1 MIIAKTTVL
10 FTALAVST
18 FSVISAQTREYY
30 DNDDDAVEIDTAVPK
45 TTKMPK
51 NKKTT
56 KMPKNKKGKKG
67 GKAVHTKSG
76 KKGKKSTSPNSSST
90 TTAPSSSQKESTS
103 PNSSSTTIS
112 PSSSPT
118 SSLTSSPTG
127 VCEQSL
133 ALTAAARIQ
142 LQVDDL
148 KFRIKQVNEDP
159 VLSQVPA
166 VGTVLDQSGSITE
179 AIRSALF
186 GEATGCDFDTSLELF
201 KRNKRPDESQPSQLA
216 KVYRC
221 TMSESSGSEMG
232 RKLQDNPLTMIV
244 ELAQTIISIFLDN
257 LIFYDKLNKAY
268 PPYMGLLDEIPCTY
282 YALSFAVVDIVKAL
296 SEQFTGTAID
306 LSSPFHEKALRCALI
321 VYEEGD
327 FFPDVF
333 TIPTVFDAAACV
345 L

>member
-1 MIIAKTTVL
+1 MIIAKATL
-10 FTALAVST
+10 FFTALAVST

-30 DNDDDAVEIDTAVPK
+30 DNDDAMVEMDAAISK
-45 TTKMPK
+45 TK
-51 NKKTT
+51 

-76 KKGKKSTSPNSSST
+76 KKGKKFTSPNSSST
-90 TTAPSSSQKESTS
+90 ATAPSSSQKESTS
-103 PNSSSTTIS
+103 PNSFSTTIS

-133 ALTAAARIQ
+133 VLFTAARIQ

-159 VLSQVPA
+159 VLSTVEA
-166 VGTVLDQSGSITE
+166 VGTVLDQSASITE

-186 GEATGCDFDTSLELF
+186 GEATGCDFDASLELF
-201 KRNKRPDESQPSQLA
+201 KRNKRLLPDESQPSQLA
-216 KVYRC
+216 EVYRC

-244 ELAQTIISIFLDN
+244 ELAQTIIRIFLDN
-257 LIFYDKLNKAY
+257 LIFYDKLNKVY

-296 SEQFTGTAID
+296 SEQFTGTAYD
-306 LSSPFHEKALRCALI
+306 LSSPFHEGVLRCTLI
-321 VYEEGD
+321 AYEKGN

-333 TIPTVFDAAACV
+333 SIPTVFDAAACG

>member
-1 MIIAKTTVL
+1 MIIAKATVF

-18 FSVISAQTREYY
+18 FSIISAQTPV
-30 DNDDDAVEIDTAVPK
+30 DDAVVEIDAAIRK
-45 TTKMPK
+45 TK
-51 NKKTT
+51 
-56 KMPKNKKGKKG
+56 KMPKNKKGRKG
-67 GKAVHTKSG
+67 GKAVHTKSQ

-90 TTAPSSSQKESTS
+90 VISPS
-103 PNSSSTTIS
+103 SSSTTIS

-118 SSLTSSPTG
+118 SSPTG
-127 VCEQSL
+127 VCEQL
-133 ALTAAARIQ
+133 LVLEMAARSQGTENDNAAYTKLI
-142 LQVDDL
+142 
-148 KFRIKQVNEDP
+148 NEDP
-159 VLSQVPA
+159 VLSTVEA

-244 ELAQTIISIFLDN
+244 ELAQTIISAFLDN
-257 LIFYDKLNKAY
+257 LIFYDKLNKVY
-268 PPYMGLLDEIPCTY
+268 PPFMGLLDEIPCAY
-282 YALSFAVVDIVKAL
+282 YALVFTVVDIVKAL
-296 SEQFTGTAID
+296 SEQFTGTAYD
-306 LSSPFHEKALRCALI
+306 LSSPFHEGVLRCTLI
-321 VYEEGD
+321 TYEKGN

-333 TIPTVFDAAACV
+333 SIPTVFDAAACG